1 MLFVFLSMLPW
12 VGEVGHCRGT
22 ISPLVWDVCAV
33 RAGVVRVL
41 RRVLRMSG
49 LWSWAR
55 RVPVPVDGP
64 GGCPG

>member
-1 MLFVFLSMLPW
+1 MCFVGLSMLPW

-22 ISPLVWDVCAV
+22 ISPLVRDVCHV
-33 RAGVVRVL
+33 RAGGVRAL
-41 RRVLRMSG
+41 RRCLRMSG

-55 RVPVPVDGP
+55 RVSAPVDGP